1 MEKELTSSGN
11 VDTPPT
17 SSQPKDGMHDDD
29 TLYTSSSKPKDIIHD
44 DVCSICFDDVSILDP
59 KTFRLG
65 SCCGKVMHEKCSNQF
80 SASVVRGEMSCP
92 MCRAPWVAGG
102 SKEEIA
108 RLQRWSQ
115 HNKAWAQFN
124 LGNSYYRGC
133 GT

>member
-1 MEKELTSSGN
+1 M
-11 VDTPPT
+11 DTPPK
-17 SSQPKDGMHDDD
+17 SSQPKDSMPDE
-29 TLYTSSSKPKDIIHD
+29 SQPKDIIHD
-44 DVCSICFDDVSILDP
+44 DVCSICQEDVSMLNVD
-59 KTFRLG
+59 TFRLG
-65 SCCGKVMHEKCSNQF
+65 TCCGKVMHEKCSNQF
-80 SASVVRGEMSCP
+80 SATVVRGEMSCP

-115 HNKAWAQFN
+115 HGKPWAQFN